1 MAFMTASV
9 SYQKDYFMVSE
20 DLEESVFCKYNGIH
34 LPQGHYDEDDDP
46 LGNEDVQE
54 EVDSV
59 FKEYKVSS
67 FDIIYKYYGQLEAPG
82 YMDQTDYVFGDSQAE
97 VAQALLEMY
106 YEGDVEYMDE
116 GEKADMAFL
125 QGIID
130 EEEKVCSKD

>member
-9 SYQKDYFMVSE
+9 SYQKDYFMISD

-34 LPQGHYDEDDDP
+34 LPEGHYDEDDDP
-46 LGNEDVQE
+46 LEDEDLQDRINDVYM
-54 EVDSV
+54 
-59 FKEYKVSS
+59 EYHVSS

-97 VAQALLEMY
+97 VAQQLLDMY
-106 YEGDVEYMDE
+106 YDGEVEYMDE
-116 GEKADMAFL
+116 GEKADMEFL

-130 EEEKVCSKD
+130 EEEKSEAA